1 MSTTAHNAGPGGAGP
16 GGAKSGAAKSG
27 GLSAGRS
34 ASPGAPVTRV
44 PSGSDFLYPFIEAD
58 ETDAGPLLVD
68 LANSARGKA
77 TDSGR
82 LQAATIEA
90 HREALGTLA
99 RAMADRFAAGGQLF
113 AFGNGGSATDAACL
127 AALFTHP
134 PGAAR
139 ALPARSFVAD
149 EAVVTAL
156 GNDVGFELVFSRQI
170 IAHARAGDMA
180 VGLST
185 SGNSNNV
192 IRAFGEAH
200 RRSLL
205 TVGLAGYEGGQ
216 MAACEDL
223 DHCLVVRS
231 DSVHRIQESQ
241 AALAFA
247 LWSEV
252 QAALAATQVANWI
265 GASQ

>member
-1 MSTTAHNAGPGGAGP
+1 MTPAKRNGG
-16 GGAKSGAAKSG
+16 
-27 GLSAGRS
+27 SAGDEKVDTNGGV
-34 ASPGAPVTRV
+34 PAPPVVRV

-58 ETDAGPLLVD
+58 ETDAGPLLID
-68 LANSARGKA
+68 LAESARGKA

-90 HREALGTLA
+90 HRESVGTLA
-99 RAMADRFAAGGQLF
+99 RAMADLFAAGGQLF
-113 AFGNGGSATDAACL
+113 AFGNGGSATDAASM

-134 PGAAR
+134 PGSAR
-139 ALPARSFVAD
+139 PLPARSFVAD

-170 IAHARAGDMA
+170 IAHARAGDIA

-200 RRSLL
+200 RRGLL

-216 MAACEDL
+216 MAICDEL
-223 DHCLVVRS
+223 DNCLVVRS

-252 QAALAATQVANWI
+252 QAALAGSVDAERI
-265 GASQ
+265 GARR